1 MRRSIRLPRRD
12 FLATIALP
20 ALIPSGVLAA
30 AGRPGANERLV
41 VGHIGV
47 GGMGNVHL

>member
-12 FLATIALP
+12 FMATIALP

-41 VGHIGV
+41 VGTSASAAWARRI
-47 GGMGNVHL
+47 